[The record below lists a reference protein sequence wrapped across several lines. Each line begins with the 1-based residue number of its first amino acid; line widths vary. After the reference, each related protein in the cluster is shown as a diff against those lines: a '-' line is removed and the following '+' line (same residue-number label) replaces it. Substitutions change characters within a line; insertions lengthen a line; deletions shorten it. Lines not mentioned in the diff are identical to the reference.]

1 MRSLK
6 KPKKICIQ
14 GDDGR
19 DYKYLVKAGE
29 DLRQDERVQQLF
41 DLMNGILQKQHQCSR
56 LKARI
61 RTYRI
66 VPLSIKLGLIEFLPN
81 VVPLQQFFMGESLR
95 KEYQTIAMDMFTEG
109 PGKILLKAAGE
120 ASSPLNHMTYWR
132 SFQNISPETAARRFS
147 EVLKKIP
154 DHLLRDQLLN
164 CCVSPDVFCFLR
176 QKFTVSLAIMSIANY
191 LLEIGDRH
199 LGNIVLDTKTGEVI
213 GIDFGYAFGASL
225 QYLPIPELMPFRLTK
240 QFVGVVEPVGMH
252 GLLES
257 TMKYCLKAFRDSS
270 YILLNTM
277 DTFIKEPSLNWIVE
291 VRRQIGEGRP
301 LWNDEAN
308 LRDLFKWYPE
318 EKISAAARK
327 LRGDNPVIIMQDELT
342 NSRQHLSSFPLH
354 QIINCIYGKKDFSAL
369 TEEDQSAPRGYPLQA
384 LTVEQQTSCLIGEQF
399 KMATDPIILSRTW
412 FGWEAW
418 I

>member
-1 MRSLK
+1 
-6 KPKKICIQ
+6 
-14 GDDGR
+14 
-19 DYKYLVKAGE
+19 
-29 DLRQDERVQQLF
+29 
-41 DLMNGILQKQHQCSR
+41 MNGILQKQHQCSR

-384 LTVEQQTSCLIGEQF
+384 LTVEQQTSCLIE
-399 KMATDPIILSRTW
+399 MATDPIILSRTW